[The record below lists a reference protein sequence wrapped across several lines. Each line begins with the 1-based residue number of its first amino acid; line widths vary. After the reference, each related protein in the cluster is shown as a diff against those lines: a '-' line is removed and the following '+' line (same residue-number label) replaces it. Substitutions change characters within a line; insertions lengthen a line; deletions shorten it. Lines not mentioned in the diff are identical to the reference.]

1 MSEDDI
7 QGSFWDHLEDLRK
20 TLIRV
25 LLIVF
30 CATALSFTF
39 YQEILSF
46 LTLPLSVL
54 NEGVKEGALTAT
66 PYQIVRQ
73 KVSNTGRAAVP
84 YQVAEGMR
92 VIAVNGAVVKGHR
105 DYVIEPEG
113 WLETEQLKAPDQLIL
128 LGPIEGFRTALKA
141 CFWFG
146 LVASSPLWLYFIF
159 QFVAPALYATERSL
173 AFPVIIFCLIFLVL
187 GLGFGFFVSIPV
199 ANRCLF
205 SFNTAIGQNLW
216 TLSLYLDYTVLLLL
230 ANALAFELS
239 AILLLLVHY
248 GVVTATWLVAK
259 RRHMCVAIFILSALL
274 TPPDVFTLLLMAFP
288 LCGLYELIVLYARWC
303 QSPIGDHAPLLD

>member
-1 MSEDDI
+1 MSEDEI
-7 QGSFWDHLEDLRK
+7 QGSFWDHVEDLRK

-25 LLIVF
+25 LLVVF

-54 NEGVKEGALTAT
+54 NEGVKEGSLTAT

-73 KVSNTGRAAVP
+73 KVSNTTRAAVP

-92 VIAVNGAVVKGHR
+92 VIAINGVTVMGDRA
-105 DYVIEPEG
+105 YVIEPDG

-128 LGPIEGFRTALKA
+128 LGPIDGFRTALKA
-141 CFWFG
+141 CFWFA

-159 QFVAPALYATERSL
+159 QFIAPALHVTEKSL
-173 AFPVIIFCLIFLVL
+173 ALPVILFCLIFLVM
-187 GLGFGFFVSIPV
+187 GMAFGFFVSIPI

-205 SFNTAIGQNLW
+205 SFNTGIGQNLW

-248 GVVTATWLVAK
+248 GVVTATWLIAK
-259 RRHMCVAIFILSALL
+259 RRHMYVAIFILSALL

-288 LCGLYELIVLYARWC
+288 LCGLFELIVLYARWC
-303 QSPIGDHAPLLD
+303 QKLVSHTAPLLD